1 MLRHHHLLVLVA
13 ALAAPPPPEPS
24 VGVCWTR
31 NRVDVREPKA
41 RRGEAN
47 RSADALELRNLVL
60 SAGSVRRR
68 HNVSSCLFT
77 DLAAPLL
84 AAAVGELLAAPGA
97 GELRGLRLFDEVLPD
112 GEAAFLAALEKRG
125 DGKLAAWARDAGTL
139 VNSRLGRIYNLA
151 RAPFDVTLFLD
162 DDTYACAGGLE
173 LSLRR
178 LAGLRKG
185 PALRAHPFSS
195 PSTGI
200 SPAKL
205 RDVAACAWRGA
216 KDAAKRAGETV
227 DGASLHAAC
236 ADAHAKASLWC
247 PGAQGGAILADRRTK
262 GLGKFV
268 DGWLETYVNVGP
280 ASRRASFPVRR
291 PFRRSTAS
299 TPTATRGRRAA
310 ATATSARTSTR
321 SKGSSRPRTSA
332 RRSARPTSSTSGIC
346 R

>member
-1 MLRHHHLLVLVA
+1 LL
-13 ALAAPPPPEPS
+13 P
-24 VGVCWTR
+24 R
-31 NRVDVREPKA
+31 
-41 RRGEAN
+41 
-47 RSADALELRNLVL
+47 
-60 SAGSVRRR
+60 
-68 HNVSSCLFT
+68 
-77 DLAAPLL
+77 
-84 AAAVGELLAAPGA
+84 
-97 GELRGLRLFDEVLPD
+97 
-112 GEAAFLAALEKRG
+112 
-125 DGKLAAWARDAGTL
+125 
-139 VNSRLGRIYNLA
+139 

-216 KDAAKRAGETV
+216 KDAAKRAGDTV

-262 GLGKFV
+262 GLAKFV

-280 ASRRASFPVRR
+280 ASRRASFPERR
-291 PFRRSTAS
+291 PLRRSTAS

-321 SKGSSRPRTSA
+321 SSGSSRPRTSA